1 MKRLGIILC
10 CWCPIAL
17 AQTQSDLDAIT
28 RLLQEEV
35 ARQQSGAAQRPAQ
48 QQPPPAQAAVQQPVR
63 AAPPPPTIQQ
73 STTVG
78 GQSAGTVVD
87 DIMIGENEPPSLKI
101 HENDRTDVTPTSRD
115 TRLVKF
121 RFRKDAAYEIRSRVG
136 MITHIVLPES
146 ERVVQI
152 AFSDTSNWEFTVSD
166 DRRRVFIRPLVANA
180 VNTAVIITDTKE
192 YELVLTSHGPGKT
205 WYQRVTWEEGFSGTI
220 WRALNKPQ
228 SIDPQRLNFNYE
240 IRDKSRTFVIR
251 QVYDDG
257 ERTYFVVDPRRQF
270 PMIVRKGGRRSDEIV
285 PYIVD
290 DDRIVVNGVGSA
302 WEARLG
308 RERVRIVGR

>member
-1 MKRLGIILC
+1 MKRLGIVLW
-10 CWCPIAL
+10 CWWGMAL
-17 AQTQSDLDAIT
+17 AQTQGDLDAIT

-35 ARQQSGAAQRPAQ
+35 ARQQASTAARPPQ

-73 STTVG
+73 SATVG
-78 GQSAGTVVD
+78 GQGVGAVAD
-87 DIMIGENEPPSLKI
+87 EIMIGEDGPPSLKI
-101 HENDRTDVTPTSRD
+101 GENDRTDVTPTSRD

-121 RFRKDAAYEIRSRVG
+121 RFRKEVAYEIRSRVG
-136 MITHIVLPES
+136 MITHIVLPEG

-180 VNTAVIITDTKE
+180 INTAVIITDAKE
-192 YELVLTSHGPGKT
+192 YELVLTSHGPGQT
-205 WYQRVTWEEGFSGTI
+205 WYQRVTWDEGFDGTI
-220 WRALNKPQ
+220 WRAVSKPQ

-240 IRDKSRTFVIR
+240 VRDKSRTFVVR

-257 ERTYFVVDPRRQF
+257 ERTYFVVDARRQF
-270 PMIVRKGGRRSDEIV
+270 PMIVRKGGRRTDEIV

-290 DDRIVVNGVGSA
+290 NDRIVVNGVGNE

-308 RERVRIVGR
+308 KERVRIVRR